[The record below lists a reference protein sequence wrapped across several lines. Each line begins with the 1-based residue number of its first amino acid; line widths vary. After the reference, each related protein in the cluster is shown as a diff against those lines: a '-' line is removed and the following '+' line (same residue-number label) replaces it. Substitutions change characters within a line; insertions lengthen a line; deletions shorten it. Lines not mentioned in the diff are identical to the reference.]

1 MPPFVWVNVFAT
13 CHVILYYSLSIK
25 PVYVYWC
32 FKSLPELFLTTSELL
47 RCNNKCTVKTA
58 EKCYISEERGSL
70 TLKRDGGSL
79 VYEQANWLYGCL
91 QIWFGTVWISFEG
104 L

>member
-1 MPPFVWVNVFAT
+1 MCIGVLKAFPN
-13 CHVILYYSLSIK
+13 YSLP
-25 PVYVYWC
+25 PV
-32 FKSLPELFLTTSELL
+32 KLL

-79 VYEQANWLYGCL
+79 VYEQADWLYGCL